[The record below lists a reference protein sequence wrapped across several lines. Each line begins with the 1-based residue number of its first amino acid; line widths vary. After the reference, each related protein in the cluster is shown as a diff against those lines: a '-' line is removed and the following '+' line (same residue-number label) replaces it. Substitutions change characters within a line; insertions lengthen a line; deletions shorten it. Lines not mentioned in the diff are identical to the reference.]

1 MYKTIVVHVDG
12 APQARERIALA
23 GLVAQGQQA
32 HLVGAATAPPGQPE
46 ARRPAQE
53 ALKRFETQ
61 ARGFDVSYETRLGEQ
76 EAAANLALQA
86 RYADLVVLSQSRP
99 DSGMAQQPAPLP
111 EQVALQAGR
120 PVLILPHIGTFAHLD
135 RHALVAWD
143 GSRAA
148 TRAIG
153 DALPLLRASKLVT
166 VAVFNPEREHGV
178 HGAQPG
184 ADIALYLARHG
195 IQVAVQRQTTSPE
208 QPVGEALLS
217 LAANLQADLFV
228 MGAYGHARW
237 NEILLGGVTRTL
249 LGSMTL
255 PVLMSH

>member
-12 APQARERIALA
+12 APQCRERIALA
-23 GLVAQGQQA
+23 ALVAQHQQA
-32 HLVGAATAPPGQPE
+32 HLVGAAAAPAALPD
-46 ARRPAQE
+46 ARRPLQE
-53 ALKRFETQ
+53 ALERFEAQ
-61 ARGFDVSYETRLGEQ
+61 ARTFDVSCETRLGEQ
-76 EAAANLALQA
+76 EAAANLTLQA
-86 RYADLVVLSQSRP
+86 RHADLVVLSQSGP
-99 DSGMAQQPAPLP
+99 DNGAAQPAQLP
-111 EQVALQAGR
+111 EQVALHAGR
-120 PVLILPHIGTFAHLD
+120 PVLIMPHIGSSAHLD
-135 RHALVAWD
+135 RHTLVAWD

-166 VAVFNPEREHGV
+166 VAVFNPEREYGV

-195 IQVAVQRQTTSPE
+195 IQVEVLRQTTSLD

-249 LGSMTL
+249 LRSMTL